1 MTVWD
6 ELVGQSHA
14 VETLQAAAQHA
25 RTIVDDPENTEASRA
40 MTHSWL
46 ITGPPGSGRST
57 VARAF
62 AAALQCT
69 GDPVGCGVCPGC
81 KSTLAR
87 SNGDVADVVTTKVII
102 SIEEVRD
109 LVYQSQS
116 APSRGRW
123 RVILIEDADR
133 MMERASN
140 VLLKAIEEPP
150 ERTVWL
156 LCAPSPDDMITTIRS
171 RCRHVSLRI
180 PPAGEVAE
188 LLQRQFDV
196 TPEKAVAAAQLA
208 QSHIGR
214 AKGLLS
220 DDNKIREYQE
230 LMMLALSA
238 RSTGEAVLNADQL
251 ISRATEIESAQQ
263 EKDFEKA
270 EASLRRTLGIE
281 EGETPPSHMK
291 HHFTRLKEEQ
301 KRQSTRMQRDA
312 LDRMM
317 LDLLAFYRDVLVR
330 QLDAQVGQI
339 SVGLDN
345 AVQSYAES
353 TSTQQTLESMKE
365 IELARDRLQT
375 NTNPLLIV
383 EAMLVAL
390 VPQRLG

>member
-6 ELVGQSHA
+6 DLVGQSQA
-14 VETLQAAAQHA
+14 VQTLQAAAQHA
-25 RTIVDDPENTEASRA
+25 RAIVEGAQGAEGDGARG

-57 VARAF
+57 AARAF

-69 GDPVGCGVCPGC
+69 GEPVGCGQCPGC

-156 LCAPSPDDMITTIRS
+156 LCAPSPEDMITTIRS

-180 PPAGEVAE
+180 PPAGVVAE

-196 TPEKAVAAAQLA
+196 PPERAVAAARLA

-220 DDNKIREYQE
+220 DDGKIREYQE
-230 LMMLALSA
+230 LMQLALSA
-238 RSTGEAVLNADQL
+238 RSTGEAVLNAGKL
-251 ISRATEIESAQQ
+251 ISRATEIEKKQQ

-270 EASLRRTLGIE
+270 ESALRRTLGIE
-281 EGETPPSHMK
+281 EGEAPPSHMK
-291 HHFTRLKEEQ
+291 HHFTRLKEDQ
-301 KRQSTRMQRDA
+301 DRQATRMQRDA
-312 LDRMM
+312 LDRVM
-317 LDLLAFYRDVLVR
+317 LDLLAFYRDVLAR
-330 QLDAQVGQI
+330 QLGAQVGEI
-339 SVGLDN
+339 NVGLSG
-345 AVQSYAES
+345 AVQNYAQM
-353 TSTQQTLESMKE
+353 TSPQQTLEAIESV
-365 IELARDRLQT
+365 ELARSRLQT
-375 NTNPLLIV
+375 NTTPLLIV
-383 EAMLVAL
+383 EAMLTAL
-390 VPQRLG
+390 VPHR